1 MKFTLRIASRYLFA
15 RASQAFIS
23 VISLMSVLGV
33 AIGVAALIIAWGV
46 YTGFSTDIREKLLG
60 ANAHIMLQAT
70 NFSAFDELEPILEQ
84 VRSVEEVSNALPFL
98 YTEVMLSSNRGVK
111 GLILRGIE
119 PNQGDN
125 TLAILKDLKI
135 GNVAD
140 LTQDGRTQGIIIGEE
155 LAKMLSLTLG
165 SRVNLLSPSGEAT
178 SAGFV
183 PTLTPFKV
191 VGIFSS
197 GMQEYDTTLA
207 FISLNSAQDLLG
219 IPRGRISG
227 IEIIVENPDK
237 APEIAA
243 EIDTRLPDVFF
254 TRDWTVTNANLFAAL
269 ELERIGMSL
278 VLGVIVLVASFSII
292 TSLIML
298 VMEKTKDIAILM
310 SMGATTGMIRHIF
323 MLQGTLIGL
332 IGTTLGVIL
341 GLGLAYILKTT
352 DIIKLPQNVYPMDS
366 LPLLI
371 VPTDVIFIVISAL
384 LICFIATIYPA
395 RQAAKLE
402 PAKALRYE

>member
-1 MKFTLRIASRYLFA
+1 MNFTLRIASRYLFA

-23 VISLMSVLGV
+23 VISMMSVLGV

-70 NFSAFDELEPILEQ
+70 YSSAFDDLDPILEQ
-84 VRSVEEVSNALPFL
+84 VRSVDQVVNALPFL
-98 YTEVMLSSNRGVK
+98 YTEVMISSNSGVK

-119 PNQGDN
+119 PDQGDN
-125 TLAILKDLKI
+125 PIAILKNLKA
-135 GNVAD
+135 GNVGELA
-140 LTQDGRTQGIIIGEE
+140 QAGRTQGIIVGEGLAE
-155 LAKMLSLTLG
+155 LLSLTVG
-165 SRVNLLSPSGEAT
+165 SRVNLLSPSGESTA
-178 SAGFV
+178 AGFV
-183 PTLTPFKV
+183 PQLTPFKV

-197 GMQEYDTTLA
+197 GMQEYDTNLA
-207 FISLNSAQDLLG
+207 FISLTAAQDLLN
-219 IPRGRISG
+219 IPHGRISG
-227 IEIIVENPDK
+227 VEIIVENPDK
-237 APEIAA
+237 APEVAR
-243 EIDTRLPDVFF
+243 EIDLLLPNTFF
-254 TRDWTVTNANLFAAL
+254 TRDWTVMNANLFAAL

-292 TSLIML
+292 TSLVML
-298 VMEKTKDIAILM
+298 VMEKTKDIAIMM
-310 SMGATTGMIRHIF
+310 SMGASSSMIRNIF

-332 IGTTLGVIL
+332 VGTTLGVIL

-352 DIIKLPQNVYPMDS
+352 EIIKLPKGAYPMDT

-371 VPTDVIFIVISAL
+371 IPTDVIIIVLAAL
-384 LICFIATIYPA
+384 LICFLATIYPA